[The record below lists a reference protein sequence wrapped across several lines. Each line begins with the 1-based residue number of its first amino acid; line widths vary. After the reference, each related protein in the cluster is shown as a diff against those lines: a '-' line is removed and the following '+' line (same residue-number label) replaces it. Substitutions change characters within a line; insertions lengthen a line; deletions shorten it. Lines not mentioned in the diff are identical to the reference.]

1 MRLNTK
7 KKLIEAINYCENRQK
22 SVEFTIQYM
31 QDYADVD
38 LDCVMKFLKQYAN
51 KNEILKSYIIKNVYA
66 LIKKIGDISSNDLIE
81 YEINEFAEVVVK
93 YFYTEKI

>member
-51 KNEILKSYIIKNVYA
+51 KNEILKSFEDFYLKNSTVPMSLY
-66 LIKKIGDISSNDLIE
+66 SE
-81 YEINEFAEVVVK
+81 Y
-93 YFYTEKI
+93 Y

>member
-51 KNEILKSYIIKNVYA
+51 KNERAPNIRKTLRKVRNLWSRDVI
-66 LIKKIGDISSNDLIE
+66 
-81 YEINEFAEVVVK
+81 
-93 YFYTEKI
+93 